1 MAAPDPHA
9 LSRQTWADYLDIL
22 RRRRKVALLAG
33 LLVVAAA
40 ASFALGLPALYQS
53 SATILVE
60 GAMRRSVV
68 DQPAAGEIDAR
79 LQAIKQEALSR
90 ARLTDLITRFN
101 LYPRL
106 RDGSSLDPALDQ
118 IQRDIRVESTSTE
131 AINGQTST
139 IAFKLTYVGNDA
151 QTTAD
156 VTNALASFYVAQNS
170 KIRSQQAALSA
181 DSAKAQLADIKNRLD
196 AAEAR
201 VRAYTEHNGGPQQT
215 DVNIASLTRLTD
227 ELRMNSDQQM
237 RLMDRRQTIQGQLA
251 MLDYTPAPVNG
262 EMPTSAEARLE
273 QAKKQLADL
282 QVQGATDQNPDVR
295 SAKRDIANLTAEVA
309 KEQKGPAKA
318 GTAVTPALPTTPRAT
333 LEASLKDTDDQ
344 IAKLDAANKS
354 LKASTDSLQARVEGA
369 PAHAPDFE
377 MVMRDYTATRDL
389 YDDAQKRYNDAQ
401 LAVRTESMAN
411 GEEYRVLDAAVVPT
425 QPVGPNRLHLVG
437 LAALLA
443 ILVAIGAAVLS
454 DRLDTSFHAIDDL
467 RAFTRVPVLTSIP
480 PIRTT
485 RDNWSHRGRLGFA
498 TAVSIVVIAGV
509 AFQAFYL
516 GHHSEE
522 IARLLLRVS

>member
-1 MAAPDPHA
+1 MASPDPRSP
-9 LSRQTWADYLDIL
+9 SRQTWADYLDIL
-22 RRRRKVALLAG
+22 RRRRRLAILSG

-40 ASFALGLPALYQS
+40 ASFALGLPALYQA

-60 GAMRRSVV
+60 GAMRHTVV
-68 DQPAAGEIDAR
+68 DQPATGEIDAR

-90 ARLTDLITRFN
+90 ARLTDLINRFD

-106 RDGSSLDPALDQ
+106 RDGASLEPALDQ

-151 QTTAD
+151 KTTAD
-156 VTNALASFYVAQNS
+156 VTNALASFYVAQNT
-170 KIRSQQAALSA
+170 KIRTQQASLSA
-181 DSAKAQLADIKNRLD
+181 ESAKAQMADMKNRLD
-196 AAEAR
+196 AQEAR
-201 VRAYTEHNGGPQQT
+201 VRAYTEHNGSALPQQT
-215 DVNIASLTRLTD
+215 DVNIASLSRLTND
-227 ELRMNSDQQM
+227 LRMNSDQQM
-237 RLMDRRQTIQGQLA
+237 RLMDRRQSIQNSIAQLDAGQ
-251 MLDYTPAPVNG
+251 APVG
-262 EMPTSAEARLE
+262 AGTPSTAEARLE
-273 QAKKQLADL
+273 AAKKQLADAQL
-282 QVQGATDQNPDVR
+282 AGATDANPDVKDLR
-295 SAKRDIANLTAEVA
+295 RNIAALTAEVA
-309 KEQKGPAKA
+309 KEPKDPARA
-318 GTAVTPALPTTPRAT
+318 GAPPQTMRGTY
-333 LEASLKDTDDQ
+333 EASLKQIDDEM
-344 IAKLDAANKS
+344 AKLEGANKS
-354 LKASTDSLQARVEGA
+354 IKTSIDGLEARIQGA
-369 PAHAPDFE
+369 PAHAPDFD
-377 MVMRDYTATRDL
+377 MVMRDYTATRDM
-389 YDDAQKRYNDAQ
+389 YDEAQKRYNDAQ
-401 LAVRTESMAN
+401 LAVRTESMEN
-411 GEEYRVLDAAVVPT
+411 GEEYRVLDSAVVPS

-443 ILVAIGAAVLS
+443 LLVAVGAAVLS
-454 DRLDTSFHAIDDL
+454 DRLDTSFHAVDDL

-485 RDNWSHRGRLGFA
+485 RDNWSHRGKLGFA

>member
-1 MAAPDPHA
+1 MPSPDPHS

-22 RRRRKVALLAG
+22 RRRRRIALLAG
-33 LLVVAAA
+33 LLVVAGA
-40 ASFALGLPALYQS
+40 ASFALGLPPLYQA

-60 GAMRRSVV
+60 GAMRHTL
-68 DQPAAGEIDAR
+68 DQPATGEIDAR

-106 RDGSSLDPALDQ
+106 RDGASLEPALDQ

-151 QTTAD
+151 KTTAD
-156 VTNALASFYVAQNS
+156 VTNALASFYVAQNT
-170 KIRSQQAALSA
+170 KIRAQQASLSA
-181 DSAKAQLADIKNRLD
+181 DSARAQMADLKGRLD
-196 AAEAR
+196 AEEAR
-201 VRAYTEHNGGPQQT
+201 VRAYTEHTGGPQQT
-215 DVNIASLTRLTD
+215 DVNIAALTRLTD
-227 ELRMNSDQQM
+227 EFRMNSEQQM
-237 RLMDRRQTIQGQLA
+237 RLMDRRNTIQNQLA
-251 MLDYTPAPVNG
+251 MLDYAPTAVPG
-262 EMPTSAEARLE
+262 AMPSTAEARLE

-282 QVQGATDQNPDVR
+282 QLSGATDQNPDVK
-295 SAKRDIANLTAEVA
+295 SAKRDIASLTAQVEKESKEPKDGSKTA
-309 KEQKGPAKA
+309 KPSAPA
-318 GTAVTPALPTTPRAT
+318 TPLAALQ
-333 LEASLKDTDDQ
+333 ASLKDTDDQ
-344 IAKLDAANKS
+344 ITKVEAANKS
-354 LKASTDSLQARVEGA
+354 LKTSIDSLQSRVEGA
-369 PAHAPDFE
+369 PSHVPDFE
-377 MVMRDYTATRDL
+377 MMMRDYTATRDL
-389 YDDAQKRYNDAQ
+389 YDDAQKRYSDAQ

-411 GEEYRVLDAAVVPT
+411 GEEYRVLDPAVVPNE
-425 QPVGPNRLHLVG
+425 PVGPNRLHLVG

-443 ILVAIGAAVLS
+443 LLIAVGAAVLS

-485 RDNWSHRGRLGFA
+485 RDNWSNRGKLGFA

-516 GHHSEE
+516 GHRSEE